1 MSKIKANQNQNS
13 TTLHANQFNKSLI
26 LFSMHV
32 LNIHCTQG
40 TNKCLKVE
48 KAH

>member
-1 MSKIKANQNQNS
+1 MQINVTN
-13 TTLHANQFNKSLI
+13 H
-26 LFSMHV
+26 LFDTHV
-32 LNIHCTQG
+32 LNIHCVQG

>member
-1 MSKIKANQNQNS
+1 MSKIKANQKQNS
-13 TTLHANQFNKSLI
+13 TTLHANQCNKSLI
-26 LFSMHV
+26 LFDTHV
-32 LNIHCTQG
+32 LNIHCVQG